1 MLKVPR
7 PRLTYANVVA
17 TLALFVALGGSSY
30 AALKISGRDIQKHT
44 ITGQNIKRNSLGR
57 RQIKESSLSAVP
69 RAHNAA
75 RLDGYT
81 AERLLVRCPQGTIP
95 VAGVCIETQ
104 THPPVAYGN
113 AVYECGAIDTKSAAG
128 RRLPTHNELMDAL
141 THEEIQL
148 ASGGELTS
156 EVSASTSEPGR
167 VNDLY
172 ITDKGGAV
180 GVVPDTFAGAKS
192 YRCVAPPLN

>member
-1 MLKVPR
+1 MLKVSR

-30 AALKISGRDIQKHT
+30 AALKISGKEIQKNT

-69 RAHNAA
+69 RALNAA
-75 RLDGYT
+75 KLDGHT
-81 AERLLVRCPQGTIP
+81 AESFLVRCPQGTIP
-95 VAGVCIETQ
+95 IAGVCIETQ
-104 THPPVAYGN
+104 VHPPAAYGV
-113 AVYECGAIDTKSAAG
+113 AVYECGRTDTQSAAG

-141 THEEIQL
+141 PSHEVEL
-148 ASGGELTS
+148 AAGGELTS
-156 EVSASTSEPGR
+156 EVSASSSEPGR
-167 VNDLY
+167 VNVLY
-172 ITDKGGAV
+172 ITSEGGAV

>member
-30 AALKISGRDIQKHT
+30 AALKISGREIKAHT
-44 ITGQNIKRNSLGR
+44 ITGKNIKRNSLGR
-57 RQIKESSLSAVP
+57 RQIKESNLSAVP
-69 RAHNAA
+69 RALNAA
-75 RLDGYT
+75 RLDGMT
-81 AERLLVRCPQGTIP
+81 AERFLVRCPAGTIP
-95 VAGVCIETQ
+95 VAGICVEIQ
-104 THPPVAYGN
+104 AHPPVAYGN

-128 RRLPTHNELMDAL
+128 RRLPTHNELMEAL

-148 ASGGELTS
+148 AAGGELTS
-156 EVSASTSEPGR
+156 EVTASSSEPGR
-167 VNDLY
+167 VEDLY
-172 ITDKGGAV
+172 VTSKGGAV
-180 GVVPDTFAGAKS
+180 GVTPDTFAGAKS

>member
-7 PRLTYANVVA
+7 PHLTYANVVA

-30 AALKISGRDIQKHT
+30 AALKISGKDIQKQT

-69 RAHNAA
+69 RALNAA
-75 RLDGYT
+75 RLDGKT
-81 AERLLVRCPQGTIP
+81 AERFLVRCPQGTIP
-95 VAGVCIETQ
+95 VAGICIETQ
-104 THPPVAYGN
+104 AHPPVAYGN

-141 THEEIQL
+141 THAEIQL
-148 ASGGELTS
+148 APGGELTS

-172 ITDKGGAV
+172 ITEKGGAV

>member
-57 RQIKESSLSAVP
+57 LQIKESSLSAVP
-69 RAHNAA
+69 RAQNSA
-75 RLDGYT
+75 RLGGYPP
-81 AERLLVRCPQGTIP
+81 ERFLVSCPQGTIP
-95 VAGVCIETQ
+95 AAGVCIETAA
-104 THPPVAYGN
+104 HPPASYGG
-113 AVYECGAIDTKSAAG
+113 AVYACGRTDNVAGAG
-128 RRLPTHNELMDAL
+128 RRLPTHDELMYALPNDA
-141 THEEIQL
+141 IQL
-148 ASGGELTS
+148 AAGGELTS
-156 EVSASTSEPGR
+156 EVSASTSQPGQ
-167 VNDLY
+167 VEDLY
-172 ITDKGGAV
+172 VIDEGGGV
-180 GVVPDTFAGAKS
+180 GLTPDSSAGAKS

>member
-30 AALKISGRDIQKHT
+30 AALKISGKDIQKNS

-69 RAHNAA
+69 RALNAA
-75 RLDGYT
+75 HLDGYT

-95 VAGVCIETQ
+95 VAGICVETQ
-104 THPPVAYGN
+104 AHPPAAYGT
-113 AVYECGAIDTKSAAG
+113 AVYECGRIDTQSAAG

-141 THEEIQL
+141 THAEIQL
-148 ASGGELTS
+148 AAGGELTS

-167 VNDLY
+167 VSDLY

-180 GVVPDTFAGAKS
+180 GLTPDTGAGAKS

>member
-30 AALKISGRDIQKHT
+30 AALKISGKDIQKNS

-69 RAHNAA
+69 RALNAA
-75 RLDGYT
+75 HLDGHT
-81 AERLLVRCPQGTIP
+81 AESFLVRCPQGTIP

-104 THPPVAYGN
+104 ARPPAAYGV
-113 AVYECGAIDTKSAAG
+113 AVLECGSTDSKSAAG
-128 RRLPTHNELMDAL
+128 RRLPTHNELLDAFP
-141 THEEIQL
+141 HQEIQL
-148 ASGGELTS
+148 APGGELTS
-156 EVSASTSEPGR
+156 EVSASSSEPGR
-167 VNDLY
+167 IADLY
-172 ITDKGGAV
+172 IADESGAV
-180 GVVPDTFAGAKS
+180 GLTPDTFAGAKS

>member
-7 PRLTYANVVA
+7 ARLTYANVVA

-30 AALKISGRDIQKHT
+30 AALKISGKEIQKHT

-57 RQIKESSLSAVP
+57 RQIKESNLSAVP
-69 RAHNAA
+69 RALNAA
-75 RLDGYT
+75 KLEGHT
-81 AERLLVRCPQGTIP
+81 AESFLVRCPQGTIP
-95 VAGVCIETQ
+95 VAGACIETQ
-104 THPPVAYGN
+104 AHSPAAYGT
-113 AVYECGAIDTKSAAG
+113 AVYECGRTDAQTAAG
-128 RRLPTHNELMDAL
+128 RRLPTHNELMEAL
-141 THEEIQL
+141 THQEVQL
-148 ASGGELTS
+148 AAGGELTS

-172 ITDKGGAV
+172 ITEKGGSV
-180 GVVPDTFAGAKS
+180 GLTPDIGAGAKS

>member
-30 AALKISGRDIQKHT
+30 AALKISGRDIKAHT
-44 ITGQNIKRNSLGR
+44 ITGQKIKPNTLGR

-69 RAHNAA
+69 RALNAA
-75 RLDGYT
+75 KLEGHT
-81 AERLLVRCPQGTIP
+81 AEDFLVRCPQGTLP
-95 VAGVCIETQ
+95 AAGVCVETQ
-104 THPPVAYGN
+104 AHPPAAYGT
-113 AVYECGAIDTKSAAG
+113 AVYECGRTDTQTAAG
-128 RRLPTHNELMDAL
+128 RRLPTHNELMEAL
-141 THEEIQL
+141 THAEIQL
-148 ASGGELTS
+148 AAGGELTS

-172 ITDKGGAV
+172 ITDKGGSV
-180 GVVPDTFAGAKS
+180 GLTPDIGAGAKP

>member
-30 AALKISGRDIQKHT
+30 AALKISGRDIQRHT

-57 RQIKESSLSAVP
+57 LQIKESNLSAVP
-69 RAHNAA
+69 RALNAA
-75 RLDGYT
+75 HLDGYT
-81 AERLLVRCPQGTIP
+81 AERFLVRCPQGTIP
-95 VAGVCIETQ
+95 VAGVCVETQ
-104 THPPVAYGN
+104 AHPPAAYGT
-113 AVYECGAIDTKSAAG
+113 AVLECGAIDTKSAAG
-128 RRLPTHNELMDAL
+128 RRLPTHNELMEAL
-141 THEEIQL
+141 THEEVQP

-156 EVSASTSEPGR
+156 EVSASSSEPGR
-167 VNDLY
+167 VSDLY
-172 ITDKGGAV
+172 LEKGGVV
-180 GVVPDTFAGAKS
+180 GLTPDTFAGAKS

>member
-30 AALKISGRDIQKHT
+30 AALKISGRDIKAHS
-44 ITGQNIKRNSLGR
+44 ITGQKIKRNTLGR
-57 RQIKESSLSAVP
+57 RQIKESNLSAVP
-69 RAHNAA
+69 RALNAA
-75 RLDGYT
+75 KLEGHT
-81 AERLLVRCPQGTIP
+81 AEDFLVRCPAGTLP
-95 VAGVCIETQ
+95 AAGICVETQ
-104 THPPVAYGN
+104 SRPPVAYGI
-113 AVYECGAIDTKSAAG
+113 AVYECGKTDTQTAAG
-128 RRLPTHNELMDAL
+128 RRLPAHNELMEAL
-141 THEEIQL
+141 THQEIQL

-172 ITDKGGAV
+172 ITDKGGSV
-180 GVVPDTFAGAKS
+180 GLTPDTFAGAKS

>member
-30 AALKISGRDIQKHT
+30 AALKISGKDIQKKT
-44 ITGQNIKRNSLGR
+44 ITGQNIKPNTLGR
-57 RQIKESSLSAVP
+57 QQIKESSLSAVP
-69 RAHNAA
+69 RALNAA
-75 RLDGYT
+75 RLDGHT
-81 AERLLVRCPQGTIP
+81 SESFLVRCPQGTIP
-95 VAGVCIETQ
+95 VAGTCIETQ
-104 THPPVAYGN
+104 AHSPAAYGI
-113 AVYECGAIDTKSAAG
+113 AVYECGRTDTQTAAG
-128 RRLPTHNELMDAL
+128 RRLPTHDELMEAL

-156 EVSASTSEPGR
+156 EVSASSSEAGR

-172 ITDKGGAV
+172 ITEKGGAV
-180 GVVPDTFAGAKS
+180 GLTPDTFAGAKS

>member
-1 MLKVPR
+1 MLKIPR

-30 AALKISGRDIQKHT
+30 AALKISGTQIKAHT
-44 ITGQNIKRNSLGR
+44 ITGKNIKRNSLGR

-69 RAHNAA
+69 RALNAA
-75 RLDGYT
+75 RLDGMT
-81 AERLLVRCPQGTIP
+81 AEHFLVRCPEGTIP

-104 THPPVAYGN
+104 AHSPVAYGS
-113 AVYECGAIDTKSAAG
+113 AVYECGRIDTKAAAG

-141 THEEIQL
+141 PSEQIQL
-148 ASGGELTS
+148 APGGELTS
-156 EVSASTSEPGR
+156 EVSASSNEAGR

-172 ITDKGGAV
+172 ITDESGAV
-180 GVVPDTFAGAKS
+180 GLTPDTFAGAKS

>member
-69 RAHNAA
+69 WAHNAA
-75 RLDGYT
+75 RLGGYT

>member
-30 AALKISGRDIQKHT
+30 AALKISGRDIQRHT

-57 RQIKESSLSAVP
+57 LQIKESNLSAVP
-69 RAHNAA
+69 RALNAA
-75 RLDGYT
+75 KLDGYT
-81 AERLLVRCPQGTIP
+81 AERFLVRCPQGTIP
-95 VAGVCIETQ
+95 VAGVCVETQ
-104 THPPVAYGN
+104 AHPPAAYGS
-113 AVYECGAIDTKSAAG
+113 AVEECSRIDNRSAAG
-128 RRLPTHNELMDAL
+128 RRLPTHNELMAAL

-148 ASGGELTS
+148 GSGGELTS
-156 EVSASTSEPGR
+156 EVSASSSEPGR

-172 ITDKGGAV
+172 ITEKSGAV
-180 GVVPDTFAGAKS
+180 GLTPDTFAGAKS

>member
-30 AALKISGRDIQKHT
+30 AALKISGKDIQKNS

-69 RAHNAA
+69 RALNAA
-75 RLDGYT
+75 HLDGHT
-81 AERLLVRCPQGTIP
+81 AESFLVRCPQGTIP

-104 THPPVAYGN
+104 ARPPAAYGV
-113 AVYECGAIDTKSAAG
+113 AVLECGSTDSKSAAG
-128 RRLPTHNELMDAL
+128 RRLPTHNELLDAFP
-141 THEEIQL
+141 HQEIQL
-148 ASGGELTS
+148 APGGELTS
-156 EVSASTSEPGR
+156 EVSASSSEPGR
-167 VNDLY
+167 IVDLY
-172 ITDKGGAV
+172 IADESGAV
-180 GVVPDTFAGAKS
+180 GLTPDTFAGAKS

>member
-69 RAHNAA
+69 RALNAA
-75 RLDGYT
+75 RLDGYV
-81 AERLLVRCPQGTIP
+81 AERFLVRCPQGTIP
-95 VAGVCIETQ
+95 VAGVCVETQ
-104 THPPVAYGN
+104 SHPPAAYGT
-113 AVYECGAIDTKSAAG
+113 AVLECGAIDTKSAAG
-128 RRLPTHNELMDAL
+128 RRLPTHNELQQAF
-141 THEEIQL
+141 THQEIQP
-148 ASGGELTS
+148 AAGGELTS
-156 EVSASTSEPGR
+156 EVSVSGSEPGR

-172 ITDKGGAV
+172 LEKGGVV
-180 GVVPDTFAGAKS
+180 GLTPDTFAGAKS